1 MAAKPSIPKGTRD
14 FSPVEMAK
22 RNYIFNT
29 IREVYHLYG
38 FQQIETPSMEMLS
51 TLMGKY
57 GEEGDKLLF
66 KIQNSGDYFSGLT
79 DEELLSRN
87 APRLACKFCEKGLR
101 YDLTVPF
108 ARYVVMH
115 RDEITFPFKRYQ
127 IQPVWRA
134 DRPQRGRFRQFV
146 QCDIDIFGD
155 GSNVAEI
162 ELILAISTLLN
173 RIGFGEKYNFSIVIN
188 DREILRGMQA
198 YAGFPAD
205 DFEKV
210 CISLDNADKIG
221 NDGVKAELLSLGY
234 EESVIDKY
242 QALLATIGTGAQ
254 DIRTLGEKLKDVL
267 PKSVTDNLATIV
279 ETVAAV
285 KSVNVKVLFDPTLVR
300 GMGYYTG
307 PIFEIR
313 AEGFSGS
320 VGGGGRYDRMVG
332 KFTGQDTPAVGFS
345 IGFERIITIMLDADE
360 KVPGEGTKVAFLLDK
375 NLDRAKTAEAISE
388 AMTRRLQGET
398 VLVSRM
404 NKNKKFQ
411 KEQLTS
417 EGYTEFKEFY
427 QDSLQ

>member
-1 MAAKPSIPKGTRD
+1 MALKKKPVTGMKDILPR
-14 FSPVEMAK
+14 EMEL
-22 RNYIFNT
+22 RQYVLSE
-29 IREVYHLYG
+29 IRRTYKEFG
-38 FQQIETPSMEMLS
+38 FTEIETPVVEHIENLLS
-51 TLMGKY
+51 KQGGDNEKLIFKVQKR
-57 GEEGDKLLF
+57 GDKLESAF
-66 KIQNSGDYFSGLT
+66 QSGDL
-79 DEELLSRN
+79 D
-87 APRLACKFCEKGLR
+87 ALADSGLR
-101 YDLTVPF
+101 YDLTLPLSRF
-108 ARYVVMH
+108 YSQNQAQLPS
-115 RDEITFPFKRYQ
+115 PFKALQ
-127 IQPVWRA
+127 IGPVFRA
-134 DRPQRGRFRQFV
+134 DRPQKGRFREFV

-210 CISLDNADKIG
+210 CISLDKADKIG

-254 DIRTLGEKLKDVL
+254 DIRTLGEKLQDVL
-267 PKSVTDNLATIV
+267 PESVTDNLATIV

-360 KVPGEGTKVAFLLDK
+360 KVPGEGAKVAFLLDK

>member
-1 MAAKPSIPKGTRD
+1 MALKKKPVTGMKDILPR
-14 FSPVEMAK
+14 EMEL
-22 RNYIFNT
+22 RQYVLSE
-29 IREVYHLYG
+29 IRRTYKEFG
-38 FQQIETPSMEMLS
+38 FTEIETPVVEHIENLLS
-51 TLMGKY
+51 KQGGDNEKLIFKVQKR
-57 GEEGDKLLF
+57 GDKLESAF
-66 KIQNSGDYFSGLT
+66 QSGDL
-79 DEELLSRN
+79 D
-87 APRLACKFCEKGLR
+87 ALADSGLR
-101 YDLTVPF
+101 YDLTLPLSRF
-108 ARYVVMH
+108 YSQNQAQLPS
-115 RDEITFPFKRYQ
+115 PFKALQ
-127 IQPVWRA
+127 IGPVFRA
-134 DRPQRGRFRQFV
+134 DRPQKGRFREFV

-210 CISLDNADKIG
+210 CISLDKADKIG

-242 QALLATIGTGAQ
+242 QALLATIGTDAQ

-267 PKSVTDNLATIV
+267 PESVTDNLATIV

-375 NLDRAKTAEAISE
+375 NLDRVKTAEAISE

>member
-1 MAAKPSIPKGTRD
+1 MALKKKPVTGMKDILPR
-14 FSPVEMAK
+14 EMEL
-22 RNYIFNT
+22 RQYVLSE
-29 IREVYHLYG
+29 IRRTYKEFG
-38 FQQIETPSMEMLS
+38 FPEIETPVVEHIENLLS
-51 TLMGKY
+51 KQGGDNEKLIFKVQKR
-57 GEEGDKLLF
+57 GDKLESAF
-66 KIQNSGDYFSGLT
+66 QSGNLD
-79 DEELLSRN
+79 
-87 APRLACKFCEKGLR
+87 ALADSGLR
-101 YDLTVPF
+101 YDLTLPLSRF
-108 ARYVVMH
+108 YSQNQAQLPS
-115 RDEITFPFKRYQ
+115 PFKALQ
-127 IQPVWRA
+127 IGPVFRA
-134 DRPQRGRFRQFV
+134 DRPQKGRFREFV

-210 CISLDNADKIG
+210 CISLDKADKIG

-267 PKSVTDNLATIV
+267 PERVTDNLATNV
-279 ETVAAV
+279 EPVAAV

-360 KVPGEGTKVAFLLDK
+360 KVPGEGMKVAFLLDK

>member
-1 MAAKPSIPKGTRD
+1 MALKKKPVTGMKDILPR
-14 FSPVEMAK
+14 EMEL
-22 RNYIFNT
+22 RQYVLSE
-29 IREVYHLYG
+29 IRRTYKEFG
-38 FQQIETPSMEMLS
+38 FTEIETPVVEHIENLLS
-51 TLMGKY
+51 KQGGDNEKLIFKVQKR
-57 GEEGDKLLF
+57 GDKLESAF
-66 KIQNSGDYFSGLT
+66 QSGDL
-79 DEELLSRN
+79 D
-87 APRLACKFCEKGLR
+87 ALADSGLR
-101 YDLTVPF
+101 YDLTLPLSRF
-108 ARYVVMH
+108 YSQNQAQLPS
-115 RDEITFPFKRYQ
+115 PFKALQ
-127 IQPVWRA
+127 IGPVFRA
-134 DRPQRGRFRQFV
+134 DRPQKGRFREFV

-210 CISLDNADKIG
+210 CISLDKADKIG

-267 PKSVTDNLATIV
+267 PESVTDNLATIV

-375 NLDRAKTAEAISE
+375 NLDRAKTAEAINE

>member
-1 MAAKPSIPKGTRD
+1 MALKKKPVTGMKDILPR
-14 FSPVEMAK
+14 EMEL
-22 RNYIFNT
+22 RQYVLSE
-29 IREVYHLYG
+29 IRRTYKEFG
-38 FQQIETPSMEMLS
+38 FTEIETPVVEHIENLLS
-51 TLMGKY
+51 KQGGDNEKLIFKVQKR
-57 GEEGDKLLF
+57 GDKLESAF
-66 KIQNSGDYFSGLT
+66 QSGDL
-79 DEELLSRN
+79 D
-87 APRLACKFCEKGLR
+87 ALADSGLR
-101 YDLTVPF
+101 YDLTLPLSRF
-108 ARYVVMH
+108 YSQNQAQLPS
-115 RDEITFPFKRYQ
+115 PFKALQ
-127 IQPVWRA
+127 IGPVFRA
-134 DRPQRGRFRQFV
+134 DRPQKGRFREFV

-210 CISLDNADKIG
+210 CISLDKADKIG

-242 QALLATIGTGAQ
+242 QAQ

-267 PKSVTDNLATIV
+267 PESVTDNLATIV

>member
-1 MAAKPSIPKGTRD
+1 MALKKKPVTGMKDILPR
-14 FSPVEMAK
+14 EMEL
-22 RNYIFNT
+22 RQYVLSE
-29 IREVYHLYG
+29 IRRTYKEFG
-38 FQQIETPSMEMLS
+38 FTEIETPVVEHIENLLS
-51 TLMGKY
+51 KQGGDNEKLIFKVQKR
-57 GEEGDKLLF
+57 GDKLESAF
-66 KIQNSGDYFSGLT
+66 QSGDL
-79 DEELLSRN
+79 D
-87 APRLACKFCEKGLR
+87 ALADSGLR
-101 YDLTVPF
+101 YDLTLPLSRF
-108 ARYVVMH
+108 YSQNQAQLPS
-115 RDEITFPFKRYQ
+115 PFKALQ
-127 IQPVWRA
+127 IGPVFRA
-134 DRPQRGRFRQFV
+134 DRPQKGRFREFV

-210 CISLDNADKIG
+210 CISLDKADKIG

-254 DIRTLGEKLKDVL
+254 DIRTLGEKLQDVL
-267 PKSVTDNLATIV
+267 PESVTDNLATIV

>member
-1 MAAKPSIPKGTRD
+1 MALKKKPVTGMKDILPR
-14 FSPVEMAK
+14 EMEL
-22 RNYIFNT
+22 RQYVLSE
-29 IREVYHLYG
+29 IRRTYKEFG
-38 FQQIETPSMEMLS
+38 FTEIETPVVEHIENLLS
-51 TLMGKY
+51 KQGGDNEKLIFKVQKR
-57 GEEGDKLLF
+57 GDKLESAF
-66 KIQNSGDYFSGLT
+66 QSGDL
-79 DEELLSRN
+79 D
-87 APRLACKFCEKGLR
+87 ALADSGLR
-101 YDLTVPF
+101 YDLTLPLSRF
-108 ARYVVMH
+108 YSQNQAQLPS
-115 RDEITFPFKRYQ
+115 PFKALQ
-127 IQPVWRA
+127 IGPVFRA
-134 DRPQRGRFRQFV
+134 DRPQKGRFREFV

-210 CISLDNADKIG
+210 CISLDKADKIG

-267 PKSVTDNLATIV
+267 PESVTDNLATIV

-388 AMTRRLQGET
+388 AMTHRLQGET

>member
-1 MAAKPSIPKGTRD
+1 MALKKKPVTGMKDILPR
-14 FSPVEMAK
+14 EMEL
-22 RNYIFNT
+22 RQYVLSE
-29 IREVYHLYG
+29 IRRTYKEFG
-38 FQQIETPSMEMLS
+38 FTEIETPVVEHIENLLS
-51 TLMGKY
+51 KQGGDNEKLIFKVQKR
-57 GEEGDKLLF
+57 GDKLESAF
-66 KIQNSGDYFSGLT
+66 QSGDL
-79 DEELLSRN
+79 D
-87 APRLACKFCEKGLR
+87 ALADSGLR
-101 YDLTVPF
+101 YDLTLPLSRF
-108 ARYVVMH
+108 YSQNQAQLPS
-115 RDEITFPFKRYQ
+115 PFKALQ
-127 IQPVWRA
+127 IGPVFRA
-134 DRPQRGRFRQFV
+134 DRPQKGRFREFV

-210 CISLDNADKIG
+210 CISLDKADKIG

-267 PKSVTDNLATIV
+267 PESVTDNLATIE

>member
-1 MAAKPSIPKGTRD
+1 MALKKKPVTGMKDILPR
-14 FSPVEMAK
+14 EMEL
-22 RNYIFNT
+22 RQYVLSE
-29 IREVYHLYG
+29 IRRTYKEFG
-38 FQQIETPSMEMLS
+38 FTEIETPVVEHIENLLS
-51 TLMGKY
+51 KQGGDNEKLIFKVQKR
-57 GEEGDKLLF
+57 GDKLESAF
-66 KIQNSGDYFSGLT
+66 QSGDL
-79 DEELLSRN
+79 D
-87 APRLACKFCEKGLR
+87 ALADSGLR
-101 YDLTVPF
+101 YDLTLPLSRF
-108 ARYVVMH
+108 YSQNQAQLPS
-115 RDEITFPFKRYQ
+115 PFKALQ
-127 IQPVWRA
+127 IGPVFRA
-134 DRPQRGRFRQFV
+134 DRPQKGRFREFV

-198 YAGFPAD
+198 YAGFYAD

-210 CISLDNADKIG
+210 CISLDKADKIG

-242 QALLATIGTGAQ
+242 QALLATIGTDAQ

-267 PKSVTDNLATIV
+267 PESVTDNLATIV

>member
-1 MAAKPSIPKGTRD
+1 MALKKKPVTGMKDILPR
-14 FSPVEMAK
+14 EMEL
-22 RNYIFNT
+22 RQYVLSE
-29 IREVYHLYG
+29 IRRTYKEFG
-38 FQQIETPSMEMLS
+38 FTEIETPVVEHIENLLS
-51 TLMGKY
+51 KQGGDNEKLIFKVQKR
-57 GEEGDKLLF
+57 GDKLESAF
-66 KIQNSGDYFSGLT
+66 QSGDL
-79 DEELLSRN
+79 D
-87 APRLACKFCEKGLR
+87 ALADSGLR
-101 YDLTVPF
+101 YDLTLPLSRF
-108 ARYVVMH
+108 YSQNQAQLPS
-115 RDEITFPFKRYQ
+115 PFKALQ
-127 IQPVWRA
+127 IGPVFRA
-134 DRPQRGRFRQFV
+134 DRPQKGRFREFV

-210 CISLDNADKIG
+210 CISLDKADKIG

-267 PKSVTDNLATIV
+267 PESVTDNLATIV

-427 QDSLQ
+427 QDLLQ

>member
-1 MAAKPSIPKGTRD
+1 MALKKKPVTGMKDILPR
-14 FSPVEMAK
+14 EMEL
-22 RNYIFNT
+22 RQYVLSE
-29 IREVYHLYG
+29 IRRTYKEFG
-38 FQQIETPSMEMLS
+38 FTEIETPVVEHIENLLS
-51 TLMGKY
+51 KQGGDNEKLIFKVQKR
-57 GEEGDKLLF
+57 GDKLESAF
-66 KIQNSGDYFSGLT
+66 QSGDL
-79 DEELLSRN
+79 D
-87 APRLACKFCEKGLR
+87 ALADSGLR
-101 YDLTVPF
+101 YDLTLPLSRF
-108 ARYVVMH
+108 YSQNQAQLPS
-115 RDEITFPFKRYQ
+115 PFKALQ
-127 IQPVWRA
+127 IGPVFRA
-134 DRPQRGRFRQFV
+134 DRPQKGRFREFV

-210 CISLDNADKIG
+210 CISLDKVDKIG

-242 QALLATIGTGAQ
+242 QALLATIGTDAQ

-267 PKSVTDNLATIV
+267 PESVTDNLATIV

>member
-1 MAAKPSIPKGTRD
+1 MALKKKPVTGMKDILPR
-14 FSPVEMAK
+14 EMEL
-22 RNYIFNT
+22 RQYVLSE
-29 IREVYHLYG
+29 IRRTYKEFG
-38 FQQIETPSMEMLS
+38 FTEIETPVVEHIENLLS
-51 TLMGKY
+51 KQGGDNEKLIFKVQKR
-57 GEEGDKLLF
+57 GDKLESAF
-66 KIQNSGDYFSGLT
+66 QSGDL
-79 DEELLSRN
+79 D
-87 APRLACKFCEKGLR
+87 ALADSGLR
-101 YDLTVPF
+101 YDLTLPLSRF
-108 ARYVVMH
+108 YSQNQAQLPS
-115 RDEITFPFKRYQ
+115 PFKALQ
-127 IQPVWRA
+127 IGPVFRA
-134 DRPQRGRFRQFV
+134 DRPQKGRFREFV

-210 CISLDNADKIG
+210 CISLDKADKIG

-242 QALLATIGTGAQ
+242 QALLATIGTDAQ

-267 PKSVTDNLATIV
+267 QESVTDNLATIV

-360 KVPGEGTKVAFLLDK
+360 KVPGEGAKVAFLLDK

>member
-1 MAAKPSIPKGTRD
+1 MALKKKPVTGMKDILPR
-14 FSPVEMAK
+14 EMEL
-22 RNYIFNT
+22 RQYVLSE
-29 IREVYHLYG
+29 IRRTYKEFG
-38 FQQIETPSMEMLS
+38 FTEIETPVVEHIENLLS
-51 TLMGKY
+51 KQGGDNEKLIFKVQKR
-57 GEEGDKLLF
+57 GDKLESAF
-66 KIQNSGDYFSGLT
+66 QSGDL
-79 DEELLSRN
+79 D
-87 APRLACKFCEKGLR
+87 ALADSGLR
-101 YDLTVPF
+101 YDLTLPLSRF
-108 ARYVVMH
+108 YSQNQAQLPS
-115 RDEITFPFKRYQ
+115 PFKALQ
-127 IQPVWRA
+127 IGPVFRA
-134 DRPQRGRFRQFV
+134 DRPQKGRFREFV

-210 CISLDNADKIG
+210 CISLDKVDKIG

-242 QALLATIGTGAQ
+242 QALLATIGTDAQ

-267 PKSVTDNLATIV
+267 PESVTDNLATIV

-375 NLDRAKTAEAISE
+375 NLDRAKTAEAINE

>member
-1 MAAKPSIPKGTRD
+1 MALKKKPVTGMKDILPR
-14 FSPVEMAK
+14 EMEL
-22 RNYIFNT
+22 RQYVLSE
-29 IREVYHLYG
+29 IRRTYKEFG
-38 FQQIETPSMEMLS
+38 FTEIETPVVEHIENLLS
-51 TLMGKY
+51 KQGGDNEKLIFKVQKR
-57 GEEGDKLLF
+57 GDKLESAF
-66 KIQNSGDYFSGLT
+66 QSGDL
-79 DEELLSRN
+79 D
-87 APRLACKFCEKGLR
+87 ALADSGLR
-101 YDLTVPF
+101 YDLTLPLSRF
-108 ARYVVMH
+108 YSQNQAQLPS
-115 RDEITFPFKRYQ
+115 PFKALQ
-127 IQPVWRA
+127 IGPVFRA
-134 DRPQRGRFRQFV
+134 DRPQKGRFREFV

-210 CISLDNADKIG
+210 CISLDKADKIG

-267 PKSVTDNLATIV
+267 PESVTDNLAIIV

>member
-1 MAAKPSIPKGTRD
+1 MALKKKPVTGMKDILPR
-14 FSPVEMAK
+14 EMEL
-22 RNYIFNT
+22 RQNVLSE
-29 IREVYHLYG
+29 IRRTYKEFG
-38 FQQIETPSMEMLS
+38 FTEIETPVVEHIENLLS
-51 TLMGKY
+51 KQGGDNEKLIFKVQKR
-57 GEEGDKLLF
+57 GDKLESAF
-66 KIQNSGDYFSGLT
+66 QSGDL
-79 DEELLSRN
+79 D
-87 APRLACKFCEKGLR
+87 ALADSGLR
-101 YDLTVPF
+101 YDLTLPLSRF
-108 ARYVVMH
+108 YSQNQAQLPS
-115 RDEITFPFKRYQ
+115 PFKALQ
-127 IQPVWRA
+127 IGPVFRA
-134 DRPQRGRFRQFV
+134 DRPQKGRFREFV

-210 CISLDNADKIG
+210 CISLDKADKIG

-267 PKSVTDNLATIV
+267 PESVTDNLATIV

-427 QDSLQ
+427 RDSLQ

>member
-1 MAAKPSIPKGTRD
+1 MALKKKPVTGMKDILPR
-14 FSPVEMAK
+14 EMEL
-22 RNYIFNT
+22 RQYVLSE
-29 IREVYHLYG
+29 IRRTYKEFG
-38 FQQIETPSMEMLS
+38 FTEIETPVVEHIENLLS
-51 TLMGKY
+51 KQGGDNEKLIFKVQKR
-57 GEEGDKLLF
+57 GDKLESAF
-66 KIQNSGDYFSGLT
+66 QSGDL
-79 DEELLSRN
+79 D
-87 APRLACKFCEKGLR
+87 ALADSGLR
-101 YDLTVPF
+101 YDLTLPLSRF
-108 ARYVVMH
+108 YSQNQAQLPS
-115 RDEITFPFKRYQ
+115 PFKALQ
-127 IQPVWRA
+127 IGPVFRA
-134 DRPQRGRFRQFV
+134 DRPQKGRFREFV

-198 YAGFPAD
+198 YAGFPAA

-210 CISLDNADKIG
+210 CISLDKADKIG
-221 NDGVKAELLSLGY
+221 NDGVKAELLSIGY

-267 PKSVTDNLATIV
+267 PESVTDNLATIV

>member
-1 MAAKPSIPKGTRD
+1 MALKKKPVTGMKDILPR
-14 FSPVEMAK
+14 EMEL
-22 RNYIFNT
+22 RQYVLSE
-29 IREVYHLYG
+29 IRRTYKEFG
-38 FQQIETPSMEMLS
+38 FTEIETPVVEHIENLLS
-51 TLMGKY
+51 KQGGDNEKLIFKVQKR
-57 GEEGDKLLF
+57 GDKLESAF
-66 KIQNSGDYFSGLT
+66 QSGDL
-79 DEELLSRN
+79 D
-87 APRLACKFCEKGLR
+87 ALADSGLR
-101 YDLTVPF
+101 YDLTLPLSRF
-108 ARYVVMH
+108 YSQNQAQLPS
-115 RDEITFPFKRYQ
+115 PFKALQ
-127 IQPVWRA
+127 IGPVFRA
-134 DRPQRGRFRQFV
+134 DRPQKGRFREFV

-210 CISLDNADKIG
+210 CISLDKADKIG

-267 PKSVTDNLATIV
+267 PESVTDNLATIV

-285 KSVNVKVLFDPTLVR
+285 KSVHVKVLFDPTLVR

-375 NLDRAKTAEAISE
+375 TLDRAKTAEAISE

>member
-1 MAAKPSIPKGTRD
+1 MALKKKPVTGMKDILPR
-14 FSPVEMAK
+14 EMEL
-22 RNYIFNT
+22 RQYVLSE
-29 IREVYHLYG
+29 IRRTYKEFG
-38 FQQIETPSMEMLS
+38 FTEIETPVVEHIENLLS
-51 TLMGKY
+51 KQGGDNEKLIFKVQKR
-57 GEEGDKLLF
+57 GDKLESAF
-66 KIQNSGDYFSGLT
+66 QSGDL
-79 DEELLSRN
+79 D
-87 APRLACKFCEKGLR
+87 ALADSGLR
-101 YDLTVPF
+101 YDLTLPLSRF
-108 ARYVVMH
+108 YSQNQAQLPS
-115 RDEITFPFKRYQ
+115 PFKALQ
-127 IQPVWRA
+127 IGPVFRA
-134 DRPQRGRFRQFV
+134 DRPQKGRFREFV

-210 CISLDNADKIG
+210 CISLDKVDKIG

-234 EESVIDKY
+234 EESVIDKS
-242 QALLATIGTGAQ
+242 QALLVTIGTDAQ

-267 PKSVTDNLATIV
+267 PESVTDNLATIV

>member
-1 MAAKPSIPKGTRD
+1 MALKKKPVTGMKDILPR
-14 FSPVEMAK
+14 EMEL
-22 RNYIFNT
+22 RQYVLSE
-29 IREVYHLYG
+29 IRRTYKEFG
-38 FQQIETPSMEMLS
+38 FTEIETPVVEHIENLLS
-51 TLMGKY
+51 KQGGDNEKLIFKVQKR
-57 GEEGDKLLF
+57 GDKLESAF
-66 KIQNSGDYFSGLT
+66 QSGDL
-79 DEELLSRN
+79 D
-87 APRLACKFCEKGLR
+87 ALADSGLR
-101 YDLTVPF
+101 YDLTLPLSRF
-108 ARYVVMH
+108 YSQNQAQLPS
-115 RDEITFPFKRYQ
+115 PFKALQ
-127 IQPVWRA
+127 IGPVFRA
-134 DRPQRGRFRQFV
+134 DRPQKGRFREFV

-210 CISLDNADKIG
+210 CISLDKVDKIG

-242 QALLATIGTGAQ
+242 QALLATIGTDAQ

-267 PKSVTDNLATIV
+267 PESVTDNLATIV

-398 VLVSRM
+398 VLVSRK

>member
-1 MAAKPSIPKGTRD
+1 MALKKKPVTGMKDILPR
-14 FSPVEMAK
+14 EMEL
-22 RNYIFNT
+22 RQYVLSE
-29 IREVYHLYG
+29 IRRTYKEFG
-38 FQQIETPSMEMLS
+38 FTEIETPVVEHIENLLS
-51 TLMGKY
+51 KQGGDNEKLIFKVQKR
-57 GEEGDKLLF
+57 GDKLESAF
-66 KIQNSGDYFSGLT
+66 QSGDL
-79 DEELLSRN
+79 D
-87 APRLACKFCEKGLR
+87 ALADSGLR
-101 YDLTVPF
+101 YDLTLPLSRF
-108 ARYVVMH
+108 YSQNQAQLPS
-115 RDEITFPFKRYQ
+115 PFKALQ
-127 IQPVWRA
+127 IGPVFRA
-134 DRPQRGRFRQFV
+134 DRPQKGRFREFV

-210 CISLDNADKIG
+210 CISLDKADKIG

-267 PKSVTDNLATIV
+267 PESVTDNLATIV

-313 AEGFSGS
+313 AEGFGGS

-375 NLDRAKTAEAISE
+375 NLDRAKTAKAISE